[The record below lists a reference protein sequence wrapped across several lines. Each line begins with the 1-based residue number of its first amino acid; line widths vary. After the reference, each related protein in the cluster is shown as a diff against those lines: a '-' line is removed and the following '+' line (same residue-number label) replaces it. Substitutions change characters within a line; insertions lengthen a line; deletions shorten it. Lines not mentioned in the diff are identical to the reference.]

1 MFGRKKA
8 KMKNSEAAMENAS
21 SSAKSKTS
29 NCGAKAKCGTCGK
42 KKSSAK
48 ASK

>member
-8 KMKNSEAAMENAS
+8 KMKSSEAAMEATS
-21 SSAKSKTS
+21 PVGKSKTKG
-29 NCGAKAKCGTCGK
+29 CGAKAKCGTCGK